1 MGEGGAAPSWADPW
15 KKALMRAQGQSA
27 FDVPTQITEAWM
39 LLTGRGQAGAT
50 WWVLEEGT

>member
-1 MGEGGAAPSWADPW
+1 MIDPW

-39 LLTGRGQAGAT
+39 LLTGRGHVVGAGRGDLAP
-50 WWVLEEGT
+50 